1 MILNEA
7 GLIVELKFADQSSE
21 AALSQITTRQYVSS
35 FDNYK
40 NVTKKILMGLHMT
53 KEGKVSLTYTIC
65 DSRPE
70 TVTSHDE

>member
-7 GLIVELKFADQSSE
+7 ALIVELKFADQSSV
-21 AALSQITTRQYVSS
+21 AALSQIRTRQFESS

-53 KEGKVSLTYTIC
+53 EGRVSLTYTIG
-65 DSRPE
+65 DSPPE
-70 TVTSHDE
+70 TVTSHE